1 MHLANESL
9 HGPGYE
15 QFSEQYQNFSFVR
28 RVLST
33 GRDALAGVDVV
44 AGSAVVVIFCS
55 KPLAKEA
62 SCCLETPVEAP

>member
-1 MHLANESL
+1 MHLVNESL

-33 GRDALAGVDVV
+33 GRGALVGVDAEV
-44 AGSAVVVIFCS
+44 GSAAEVMLCS
-55 KPLAKEA
+55 ESLAKEA
-62 SCCLETPVEAP
+62 SCCLEIPVEAP